1 MGFPD
6 KPLTQ
11 RKNKEFW
18 GPQNWIGRLQCGYQ
32 AANSLQWLKLGYPLV
47 ICYIVIENGTFMV
60 DLPIKDGDFLRLC

>member
-47 ICYIVIENGTFMV
+47 ICYIVIEHDHRNSGFSHESW
-60 DLPIKDGDFLRLC
+60 PAIQ